1 MASKDKI
8 SRKMWWRIKSHHI
21 FGVCI
26 FLLAFLWPYRSY
38 AFAPFLLVF
47 RHVFSYHTKLW
58 ATLLGAVWRLLKFLL
73 LPVVSLLWDSMPE
86 NAMGCILLIV
96 VMLGIFGPG
105 SAMRSAA
112 VCAVFIATSSLPIHR
127 SQANPNP
134 NPSPNPNPNPA
145 HRPSGSLA
153 AFAQTPMRCLR
164 ASPKLATPLTSAG
177 PDI

>member
-1 MASKDKI
+1 
-8 SRKMWWRIKSHHI
+8 MWWRIKSHHI

-96 VMLGIFGPG
+96 ALRIFFFDLNKWFLQNGSLMDLFFKNPFPTMVAFGPW
-105 SAMRSAA
+105 A
-112 VCAVFIATSSLPIHR
+112 
-127 SQANPNP
+127 
-134 NPSPNPNPNPA
+134 
-145 HRPSGSLA
+145 
-153 AFAQTPMRCLR
+153 LR
-164 ASPKLATPLTSAG
+164 AQQAH
-177 PDI
+177 